1 MDYEN
6 IQMTR
11 ISDLPDIA
19 SSSSPFAEHPSSFS
33 GMSGRG
39 GGGGG
44 FNNENSNMYIPLNI
58 HPSPYGISPPPP
70 GGLSHPQQDQDSSF
84 MSSFLPPSSNNM
96 DSSSSLFSS
105 SSTPLPP
112 PLPSQPQPPPP
123 PPPSFP
129 VVPPPENMLPK
140 ITNNNVLPEHRLP
153 SRDIPQT
160 HISDFTHDEEIKP
173 NYIPQRKVVKDFVI
187 EHEKAVKEKMEDYN
201 EEKRKEQ
208 LNESWFQSL
217 HMPVIVF
224 LLFLLFSLPIM
235 NTLVFKRFAFLQIYR
250 EDGNFNMSG
259 ILFKSL
265 CFAILYW
272 GVEKLLLFFE

>member
-1 MDYEN
+1 
-6 IQMTR
+6 MTR

-19 SSSSPFAEHPSSFS
+19 SSSSSSPFVQNPSSFS

-39 GGGGG
+39 NGGGG
-44 FNNENSNMYIPLNI
+44 FKNESSNMYIPLNV

-84 MSSFLPPSSNNM
+84 MSSFSPSSNQN
-96 DSSSSLFSS
+96 DPSSSLFSAP
-105 SSTPLPP
+105 STSMPPP
-112 PLPSQPQPPPP
+112 PLPSQQNAQNVEIPPPP
-123 PPPSFP
+123 FP
-129 VVPPPENMLPK
+129 VVPPPEDMLPK

-153 SRDIPQT
+153 ARDIPQT
-160 HISDFTHDEEIKP
+160 NISDFTHDEEIKP
-173 NYIPQRKVVKDFVI
+173 NYIPKRKLVKDFVA

-217 HMPVIVF
+217 HKPVIVF

-259 ILFKSL
+259 IVFKSL
-265 CFAILYW
+265 CFACVYW